1 MMKRYLL
8 DPLAPEFR
16 RGWLSLLPSFDGE
29 GEGGGDDGDSGEDD
43 SSDDGG
49 DDEKDESE
57 EGAGDEEKDDKARDS
72 ELAKLKRAS
81 KRAAAEAK
89 KWREIAQG
97 KRKADDDGDENKDE
111 GPDFRTAAL
120 VSTGVTALT
129 AAGYSGTPSRAQ
141 RLIELADLRGIEP
154 DSRGLFS
161 SDDFGDVVDEIR
173 EEFPE
178 LFRSEDDDDTTSN
191 RRQGPRGVNRR
202 SSGTTSNAGG
212 GKKLTQD
219 EKFANM
225 LLGSAGYENAA
236 RKVRQGNG

>member
-1 MMKRYLL
+1 MSEPTPDN
-8 DPLAPEFR
+8 DPVDEPEVDPD
-16 RGWLSLLPSFDGE
+16 LPDE
-29 GEGGGDDGDSGEDD
+29 PD
-43 SSDDGG
+43 
-49 DDEKDESE
+49 DDENDAPD
-57 EGAGDEEKDDKARDS
+57 GPDDKARDS

-97 KRKADDDGDENKDE
+97 KRKADDDTDENKDE

-178 LFRSEDDDDTTSN
+178 LFRSEDDEDAASN

>member
-1 MMKRYLL
+1 MSEPTPEN
-8 DPLAPEFR
+8 DPVETDPVE
-16 RGWLSLLPSFDGE
+16 PDE
-29 GEGGGDDGDSGEDD
+29 IEETD
-43 SSDDGG
+43 
-49 DDEKDESE
+49 DDETPDEP
-57 EGAGDEEKDDKARDS
+57 DDKARDS

-97 KRKADDDGDENKDE
+97 KRKADDDTDAPKDE

-178 LFRSEDDDDTTSN
+178 LFRSEDDDDAASN
-191 RRQGPRGVNRR
+191 RRQSPRGVNRR
-202 SSGTTSNAGG
+202 SSGTTSNAAG
-212 GKKLTQD
+212 GKKLSGD
-219 EKFANM
+219 ERFANM
-225 LLGSAGYENAA
+225 LLGSAGYDNAA
-236 RKVRQGNG
+236 RKVRS